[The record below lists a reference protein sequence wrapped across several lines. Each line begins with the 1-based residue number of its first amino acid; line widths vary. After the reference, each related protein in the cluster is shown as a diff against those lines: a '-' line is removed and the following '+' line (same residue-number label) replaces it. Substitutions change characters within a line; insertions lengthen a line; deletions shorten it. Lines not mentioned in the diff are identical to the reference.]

1 MRHDTFCG
9 IPALTDEYMI
19 VARKGFFDDTF
30 GFMVEAQCTTTGGGE
45 QCPSGAKAQRM
56 YDTYIKPAA
65 GGNGANINDTT
76 CRPLRQYHEKGQL
89 INPPAELQRDVR
101 GAWHAC
107 YMEALNMFLS
117 PWNNWK
123 RQLSIED
130 NSNFLL
136 CAPLQA

>member
-1 MRHDTFCG
+1 MSQGRPLVAT
-9 IPALTDEYMI
+9 AL
-19 VARKGFFDDTF
+19 VFFPHLHF
-30 GFMVEAQCTTTGGGE
+30 LLV
-45 QCPSGAKAQRM
+45 KAQQT
-56 YDTYIKPAA
+56 YDTYIKPVA

-76 CRPLRQYHEKGQL
+76 CRPLRQYYEKNQL
-89 INPPAELQRDVR
+89 INPPPELQTDIR
-101 GAWHAC
+101 GAWNAC

-123 RQLSIED
+123 RGLSIED